1 MAMERLGRVLAIG
14 QGAYWGATGL
24 WPIVDLRSFEA
35 VTGPKTEGWLVKTV
49 GGLVAAVGASLFV
62 AGVRRRVTP
71 EIALLGASSAAALGG
86 AAGWY
91 AWRGRI
97 RNIYL
102 ADAAVEALL
111 VGAWVLAAGRRRRAA
126 TRERVGV
133 RSGITRQGAG
143 SPGAEPNFST

>member
-1 MAMERLGRVLAIG
+1 MAIERLRRVLAIG

-49 GGLVAAVGASLFV
+49 GGLIAAVGVSLFV

-111 VGAWVLAAGRRRRAA
+111 VGAWALAAGRRRAA
-126 TRERVGV
+126 TREGVGV

-143 SPGAEPNFST
+143 SLGAEPSFST